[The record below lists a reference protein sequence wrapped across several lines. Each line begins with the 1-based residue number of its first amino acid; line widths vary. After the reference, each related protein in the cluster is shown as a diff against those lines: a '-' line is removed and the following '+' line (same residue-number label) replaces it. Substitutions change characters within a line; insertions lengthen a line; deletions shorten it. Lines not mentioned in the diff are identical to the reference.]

1 MKNLIGYVCFGEVN
15 TPIERLQ
22 MKHDEALA
30 ALQAKFE
37 NVIDGG
43 LVIDDPAYETAD
55 AAYSKLADLDL
66 DCLIVC
72 VAGWIPTHAVIRVTD
87 HFRHIPMLLW
97 GLCGWKENGRII
109 TTAEQAGTTAIR
121 PAFEALEYTFKYVY
135 NVIGKPWPMDK
146 IEAFI
151 SEGEEQELRKAN
163 RLLAQMKTEDLIK
176 GYEQLGAY
184 DETVEIIAEQI
195 KVQGFKVKDEHVD
208 INIETGEPFTR
219 EQIIE
224 IVKRIK
230 ACKYASEAE
239 ADRDIMLLEKG
250 VLDPNI
256 SDYIFW
262 DELTPEE
269 IADKALSYKPI
280 QL

>member
-1 MKNLIGYVCFGEVN
+1 ME
-15 TPIERLQ
+15 
-22 MKHDEALA
+22 
-30 ALQAKFE
+30 
-37 NVIDGG
+37 
-43 LVIDDPAYETAD
+43 
-55 AAYSKLADLDL
+55 
-66 DCLIVC
+66 
-72 VAGWIPTHAVIRVTD
+72 
-87 HFRHIPMLLW
+87 
-97 GLCGWKENGRII
+97 
-109 TTAEQAGTTAIR
+109 
-121 PAFEALEYTFKYVY
+121 
-135 NVIGKPWPMDK
+135 
-146 IEAFI
+146 
-151 SEGEEQELRKAN
+151 
-163 RLLAQMKTEDLIK
+163 
-176 GYEQLGAY
+176 
-184 DETVEIIAEQI
+184 
-195 KVQGFKVKDEHVD
+195 D
-208 INIETGEPFTR
+208 INIETGEPFTK

>member
-1 MKNLIGYVCFGEVN
+1 MTKRICDRCGY
-15 TPIERLQ
+15 
-22 MKHDEALA
+22 
-30 ALQAKFE
+30 
-37 NVIDGG
+37 
-43 LVIDDPAYETAD
+43 AYEAKCTSPNII
-55 AAYSKLADLDL
+55 YLCPI
-66 DCLIVC
+66 CLNYVGCECEYGFGPIVPC
-72 VAGWIPTHAVIRVTD
+72 SI
-87 HFRHIPMLLW
+87 LL
-97 GLCGWKENGRII
+97 GGKQI
-109 TTAEQAGTTAIR
+109 AEI
-121 PAFEALEYTFKYVY
+121 VY
-135 NVIGKPWPMDK
+135 NDSNGYRLISSELGIDK
-146 IEAFI
+146 
-151 SEGEEQELRKAN
+151 
-163 RLLAQMKTEDLIK
+163 DLIK

-195 KVQGFKVKDEHVD
+195 KAQGFKVKEEHVD